1 MKRVA
6 RNFLGMFM
14 AALLVLL
21 AACGGPAEVKSPYEQ
36 GLELVSL
43 LEEMANN
50 EEYITSLAADTNIY
64 SILRQAGQGDFLQPK
79 AVYRITVSAAAVL
92 NLAEMDLSGMSASL
106 QENLQSRANTAIFNQ
121 INALGGMETLAAAAV
136 CTAQKV
142 FVSRELEEEEI
153 YLYTYEDAVPVAV
166 SFVPGEDDAVSATGM
181 FVLYAA
187 GWENPEASIEW
198 LLSDFDVTVKE
209 ITQ

>member
-14 AALLVLL
+14 AVLLVLL

-50 EEYITSLAADTNIY
+50 EVYITSLAADTNIY
-64 SILRQAGQGDFLQPK
+64 SILRQAGQGDFSQPE
-79 AVYRITVSAAAVL
+79 AVYRITVSADAVL

-106 QENLQSRANTAIFNQ
+106 QENLKSRANTAIFSQ
-121 INALGGMETLAAAAV
+121 INSLGGVETLAAASV

-142 FVSRELEEEEI
+142 FVSQELEEDEI

-166 SFVPGEDDAVSATGM
+166 SFTPGEDGAVSATGM
-181 FVLYAA
+181 FVLYDAD
-187 GWENPEASIEW
+187 WENPEASIER
-198 LLSDFDVTVKE
+198 LFSVFDVTVKE